1 MTRYQ
6 TPTKVSIRWMQY
18 QNVLLLLVT
27 IAVTIMFPPNS
38 TTAFFH
44 RVTAFNV
51 VARKRTTISSSSSSI
66 VAASLNRQHS
76 NFRSAS
82 SESPT
87 TPNSLVSKRASININ
102 EYEKNKLIY
111 DVIVVGGGHAG
122 CEAAAAAARTG
133 AKTLLITQR
142 MDTIGELSCN
152 PSIGGIGK
160 GHIVRE
166 IDALQGVMGITSDM
180 AGIHYR
186 ILNAKKGPAV
196 RGPRAQMDR
205 DLYKQAMHT
214 TLLESDEYKE
224 NLHVLEASVDDLL
237 LDESNI
243 HTIES
248 LAPFGIADKSNNK
261 KNDNGL
267 LGQTPSK
274 DEQQHA
280 KLIEKATKAV
290 GQRKARI
297 RGVVVDVASEKSS
310 IAVTDG
316 SGVPLTMPSSSSSSK
331 HEVMSRTVIITTGTF
346 LRGVLMIGHER
357 YAGGRHLRDSECV
370 EPPSNAL
377 AETLQRLQFPLSR
390 LKTGT
395 PARIDGNTIDYGVCD
410 IQPTDN
416 PAIPFSHVLQF
427 REEQPY
433 CLRKNQYI
441 DCYQTATNEQ
451 THELVMKYEH
461 MLPKYDGLDGKG
473 NGPRYCPSIY
483 KKVQRFPDRLGHN
496 CFLEPEGLTTNI
508 VYPNGMSGPYP
519 PEIQQQILRTMK
531 GLGGVEIIR
540 PGYDVEYD
548 FVNPICLTHTLETK
562 MVAGLYLAGQ
572 ICGTTGYEEAAA
584 QGIVAGANAGRTS
597 YAASNHDAPP
607 APFIVGRDEG
617 YIGVLIVSSDSN
629 YPKYLFFYDIC

>member
-1 MTRYQ
+1 MARHQLPPKT
-6 TPTKVSIRWMQY
+6 SARWLQ
-18 QNVLLLLVT
+18 QLFLLLPQLLMMMITLISTKRMLQNSLLFRRVSAFT
-27 IAVTIMFPPNS
+27 VIQPPSSPSVRLPSTVGVATRHSQRFHDTRHIPKS
-38 TTAFFH
+38 TT
-44 RVTAFNV
+44 VSV
-51 VARKRTTISSSSSSI
+51 SS
-66 VAASLNRQHS
+66 L
-76 NFRSAS
+76 
-82 SESPT
+82 
-87 TPNSLVSKRASININ
+87 RASIDIHEATNHDV
-102 EYEKNKLIY
+102 LY

-133 AKTLLITQR
+133 ARTLLITQR
-142 MDTIGELSCN
+142 LDTIGELSCN

-166 IDALQGVMGITSDM
+166 IDALQGVMGHTSDM

-186 ILNAKKGPAV
+186 ILNSKKGPAV

-205 DLYKQAMHT
+205 DLYKHAMHT
-214 TLLESDEYKE
+214 TLLETNNVYQE

-237 LDESNI
+237 LDESNV

-248 LAPFGIADKSNNK
+248 LAPFGVVDATSNQNSQ
-261 KNDNGL
+261 NNNNIVGVSD
-267 LGQTPSK
+267 
-274 DEQQHA
+274 QQQQVN
-280 KLIEKATKAV
+280 LIDKATKAV

-297 RGVVVDVASEKSS
+297 RGVVVDVASSKVSTTT
-310 IAVTDG
+310 TDG
-316 SGVPLTMPSSSSSSK
+316 NDVPPTTTNTNASTK
-331 HEVMSRTVIITTGTF
+331 HEILSRTVIITTGTF

-357 YAGGRHLRDSECV
+357 YSGGRHLRDSECV

-395 PARIDGNTIDYGVCD
+395 PARIDGNTIDYNVCA

-433 CLRKNQYI
+433 CLQRNQFI
-441 DCYQTATNEQ
+441 DCYQTATNEK

-483 KKVQRFPDRLGHN
+483 KKVQRFPERLGHN
-496 CFLEPEGLTTNI
+496 CFLEPEGLNTNI

-562 MVAGLYLAGQ
+562 MVGGLYLAGQ

-597 YAASNHDAPP
+597 FAASNQDAPP
-607 APFIVGRDEG
+607 TPFIVGRDEG
-617 YIGVLIVSSDSN
+617 YIGVLIVRSL
-629 YPKYLFFYDIC
+629 YIWTIW